1 MCTVVIDE
9 QIVVERFIE
18 KTAPLRYANMATR
31 PLSINVQNSAGGER
45 FLVVC
50 LQLRHSDIHST
61 QVNSR
66 PKLLTKII
74 SIGVIPFYAL
84 ILTFMVHFGNATA
97 IMFAIIILGSVAVTT
112 IYGAFRGSKLCLV
125 PFIFLQVVFFI
136 YDLVL
141 LGLFSIA
148 LLRSEKS
155 ASLVYTIYVTDSVSP
170 QIVLLVTSIVLLC
183 ALVPILWIAYVVYL
197 DILFIAELDRGLEF
211 MRELNENA
219 SNDDAT
225 PKLNNF

>member
-1 MCTVVIDE
+1 MENRSLLLVKVGGALHE
-9 QIVVERFIE
+9 A
-18 KTAPLRYANMATR
+18 APITREYLTLLSQNYENGSYAFC
-31 PLSINVQNSAGGER
+31 GGR
-45 FLVVC
+45 
-50 LQLRHSDIHST
+50 IH
-61 QVNSR
+61 VA
-66 PKLLTKII
+66 LLTKII

-219 SNDDAT
+219 SNDDVT

>member
-1 MCTVVIDE
+1 MSNTSAQCTLLRQSE
-9 QIVVERFIE
+9 SSNVEA
-18 KTAPLRYANMATR
+18 APITREYLTLLSQNYENGSYAFC
-31 PLSINVQNSAGGER
+31 GGR
-45 FLVVC
+45 
-50 LQLRHSDIHST
+50 IH
-61 QVNSR
+61 VA
-66 PKLLTKII
+66 LLTKII

-219 SNDDAT
+219 SNDDVT

>member
-1 MCTVVIDE
+1 MSNTSAQCTLLRQSE
-9 QIVVERFIE
+9 SSNVEA
-18 KTAPLRYANMATR
+18 APITREYLTLLSQNYENGSYAFC
-31 PLSINVQNSAGGER
+31 GGR
-45 FLVVC
+45 
-50 LQLRHSDIHST
+50 IH
-61 QVNSR
+61 VA
-66 PKLLTKII
+66 LLTKII

-170 QIVLLVTSIVLLC
+170 QIGTFDFACTSLPKPFNLFDFSSAGNIYRSVMCPC
-183 ALVPILWIAYVVYL
+183 ANIMDSLRRLP
-197 DILFIAELDRGLEF
+197 
-211 MRELNENA
+211 
-219 SNDDAT
+219 
-225 PKLNNF
+225 